1 MQTTSAASPSFVR
14 VPAPAGVKYRC
25 VEPGT
30 ETRVLI
36 ADDHPLYRDGLAR
49 HISERSDLRLIG
61 EAADGAEALNAI
73 RDLRPDVAVVDLKM
87 PRVDGIRVAAA
98 ASSETPETR
107 VIILSAYLESAL
119 VFRALAAGAQAFLS
133 KDADR
138 SEVCD
143 AIVAVARG
151 DVVLPAGLH
160 SGLVDEIRARAG
172 DDSPPL
178 TAREREVLEL
188 VASGASAPE
197 IGERLHLS
205 TGTIKSHLSHLYEK
219 LGVSD
224 RAAAVAEAMRRGLL
238 R

>member
-1 MQTTSAASPSFVR
+1 M
-14 VPAPAGVKYRC
+14 
-25 VEPGT
+25 EPGT

-49 HISERSDLRLIG
+49 HIAERPGLRLVG
-61 EAADGAEALNAI
+61 EAADGAEALDAI
-73 RDLRPDVAVVDLKM
+73 RDLHPDVAVVDLKM

-98 ASSETPETR
+98 AAHETPSTR

-119 VFRALAAGAQAFLS
+119 VFEALAAGAQAFLS
-133 KDADR
+133 KDAGR

-143 AIVAVARG
+143 AIAAVARG
-151 DVVLPAGLH
+151 DVVLPADLH
-160 SGLVDEIRARAG
+160 SGLVEEIRARAG
-172 DDSPPL
+172 EESPPL
-178 TAREREVLEL
+178 TAREREVLEM
-188 VASGASAPE
+188 VASGASAPQ

-205 TGTIKSHLSHLYEK
+205 TGTIKSHLSHLYDK